1 MNVTDDWKNKE
12 FYYFVGIDV
21 RFATLKIKLT
31 QAGINLFFQKKKRE
45 RERQGETERD
55 RERLF
60 FEATF
65 YTKRVWYSHVLN
77 VNLSQVLQK
86 KSWKFWIFRSKLGY
100 WTNFEIGHLH

>member
-1 MNVTDDWKNKE
+1 MFDLQHSKSNSPKRALT
-12 FYYFVGIDV
+12 FF
-21 RFATLKIKLT
+21 LKK
-31 QAGINLFFQKKKRE
+31 KKKRE
-45 RERQGETERD
+45 RETERD

>member
-31 QAGINLFFQKKKRE
+31 QAGINLLD
-45 RERQGETERD
+45 RD

-60 FEATF
+60 FKVTF
-65 YTKRVWYSHVLN
+65 YIKRVWYSHVLN

-86 KSWKFWIFRSKLGY
+86 KKLKAL
-100 WTNFEIGHLH
+100 NFSLKTGLLN

>member
-1 MNVTDDWKNKE
+1 MNVTDEWKNKE

-31 QAGINLFFQKKKRE
+31 QAGIKRD
-45 RERQGETERD
+45 RDRD

-60 FEATF
+60 FKATF

-86 KSWKFWIFRSKLGY
+86 KAES
-100 WTNFEIGHLH
+100 FEFFAQNWVIELTLK

>member
-31 QAGINLFFQKKKRE
+31 QAGINLLD
-45 RERQGETERD
+45 RD

-60 FEATF
+60 FKVTF
-65 YTKRVWYSHVLN
+65 YIKRVWYSHVLN
-77 VNLSQVLQK
+77 VNLSQALQK
-86 KSWKFWIFRSKLGY
+86 KNRQQRTCRLFKAESFKFFAQNWVIELTLK
-100 WTNFEIGHLH
+100 

>member
-1 MNVTDDWKNKE
+1 MNVTDDGKNKE

-31 QAGINLFFQKKKRE
+31 QAGINLFFFFFKKKKRD
-45 RERQGETERD
+45 RD

-60 FEATF
+60 FKATF
-65 YTKRVWYSHVLN
+65 YIKRVWYSHVLN

-86 KSWKFWIFRSKLGY
+86 KS
-100 WTNFEIGHLH
+100 

>member
-1 MNVTDDWKNKE
+1 MIERTKS
-12 FYYFVGIDV
+12 FI
-21 RFATLKIKLT
+21 TLSELMFDLQHSKSNSPKRALT
-31 QAGINLFFQKKKRE
+31 FFLKKKKERE
-45 RERQGETERD
+45 RERQTETERD

-86 KSWKFWIFRSKLGY
+86 KS
-100 WTNFEIGHLH
+100 

>member
-31 QAGINLFFQKKKRE
+31 QAGINLLD
-45 RERQGETERD
+45 RD

-60 FEATF
+60 FKATF
-65 YTKRVWYSHVLN
+65 YIKRVWYSHVLN

-86 KSWKFWIFRSKLGY
+86 KKLKAL
-100 WTNFEIGHLH
+100 NFSLKTGLLN

>member
-1 MNVTDDWKNKE
+1 MIERTKS
-12 FYYFVGIDV
+12 FI
-21 RFATLKIKLT
+21 TLSELMFDLQHSKSNSPKRALT
-31 QAGINLFFQKKKRE
+31 FFFKKKKE
-45 RERQGETERD
+45 RERETERD

-86 KSWKFWIFRSKLGY
+86 KS
-100 WTNFEIGHLH
+100 

>member
-31 QAGINLFFQKKKRE
+31 QAGINLFFFKKKKE
-45 RERQGETERD
+45 RERDRRD

-86 KSWKFWIFRSKLGY
+86 KAES
-100 WTNFEIGHLH
+100 FEFFAQNWVIELTLK

>member
-1 MNVTDDWKNKE
+1 MFDLQHSKSNSPK
-12 FYYFVGIDV
+12 
-21 RFATLKIKLT
+21 RALT
-31 QAGINLFFQKKKRE
+31 FFFKKKKRE

-86 KSWKFWIFRSKLGY
+86 KKLKVL
-100 WTNFEIGHLH
+100 NFSLKTGLLN

>member
-31 QAGINLFFQKKKRE
+31 QAGINLFILFFLKKKRD
-45 RERQGETERD
+45 RD
-55 RERLF
+55 RDRLF
-60 FEATF
+60 FKATF
-65 YTKRVWYSHVLN
+65 YTERVWYSHVLN

>member
-1 MNVTDDWKNKE
+1 MFDLQHSKSNSPK
-12 FYYFVGIDV
+12 
-21 RFATLKIKLT
+21 RALT
-31 QAGINLFFQKKKRE
+31 FFFKKKKKRD
-45 RERQGETERD
+45 RETERD

-86 KSWKFWIFRSKLGY
+86 KAES
-100 WTNFEIGHLH
+100 FEFFAQNWVIELTLK